1 MNANAPNASKPNNQ
15 SIRALCAMVL
25 TGVIAFGLG
34 GCVAPV
40 RPSLQ
45 SQVSA
50 GEFGATVWPAQGS
63 IVGRFDVDRNKGI
76 DIAGEDGAPVLAVAD
91 GRVVYVGSKL
101 RGYGNLIIVKHN
113 SEFLTAYAHNRR
125 MLVQE
130 NDVVLAGQQI
140 AEMGSSD
147 AATPML
153 HFEVRRAG
161 KPVDPEI
168 YLRTS
173 MADSSGGPRAA
184 PARPLPE
191 APQRGYGGRVDM
203 RELKGLMPSD

>member
-1 MNANAPNASKPNNQ
+1 MKIFVKKSRDAMNAIDPSSSKSNRLPI
-15 SIRALCAMVL
+15 SVLCAMGL
-25 TGVIAFGLG
+25 ACLIAFGLA
-34 GCVAPV
+34 GCVAPP
-40 RPSLQ
+40 RSPLQ

-50 GEFGATVWPAQGS
+50 GDFVASVWPAQGA
-63 IVGRFDVDRNKGI
+63 ILGRFDGDRNRGI

-113 SEFLTAYAHNRR
+113 NEFLTAYAHNRR

-147 AATPML
+147 AATTML

-161 KPVDPEI
+161 KPVI
-168 YLRTS
+168 RKS
-173 MADSSGGPRAA
+173 ISGP
-184 PARPLPE
+184 P
-191 APQRGYGGRVDM
+191 
-203 RELKGLMPSD
+203 